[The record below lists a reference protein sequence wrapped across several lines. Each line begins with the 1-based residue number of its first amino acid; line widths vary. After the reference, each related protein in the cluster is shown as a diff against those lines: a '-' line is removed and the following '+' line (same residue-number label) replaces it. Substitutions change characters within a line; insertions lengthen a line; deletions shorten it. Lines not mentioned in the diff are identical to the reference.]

1 MRISSIFPLAC
12 MMFCLTGC
20 VTETGNAM
28 LTSLN
33 SMVEDL
39 KTTVASNSYS
49 RTYHG
54 ILTIKKNEGVE
65 KYHFTSFSGHNI
77 YLGDSKNT
85 KLSNG
90 ILEVKANSYKVN
102 NTTYQATVHG
112 YFTKKE
118 NSLDLLL
125 DTDKEFS
132 LYEDTV
138 FPIGGPEK
146 LGQKKICG
154 NLNIVNANGVST
166 YKIENAKPAIKG
178 NDEVYISDDIH
189 DDVINI
195 IKSKNMQI
203 GNNICV
209 SGELYYLDTSDY
221 EEDDSLYYFASGK
234 KLFVTS
240 K

>member
-1 MRISSIFPLAC
+1 
-12 MMFCLTGC
+12 
-20 VTETGNAM
+20 
-28 LTSLN
+28 
-33 SMVEDL
+33 MVEDL
-39 KTTVASNSYS
+39 KTAVVSNSYS
-49 RTYHG
+49 CTYHG

-77 YLGDSKNT
+77 YLGSNENS
-85 KLSNG
+85 KLSKE
-90 ILEVKANSYKVN
+90 ILEVKTYAHKIN
-102 NTTYQATVHG
+102 NTTYQATVSG

-138 FPIGGPEK
+138 FPIGGPDK

-189 DDVINI
+189 DDVIDI

-203 GNNICV
+203 GNKICV
-209 SGELYYLDTSDY
+209 FGEFYYLDTSDY
-221 EEDDSLYYFASGK
+221 EEYDSLYYFASGK
-234 KLFVTS
+234 KLVVTS